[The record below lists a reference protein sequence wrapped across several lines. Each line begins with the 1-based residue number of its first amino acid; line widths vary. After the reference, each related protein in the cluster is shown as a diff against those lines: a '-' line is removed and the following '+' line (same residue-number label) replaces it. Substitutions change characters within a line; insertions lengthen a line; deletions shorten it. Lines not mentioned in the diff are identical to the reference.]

1 MAYTKILVIKNERHL
16 KAAMDYAITEDKT
29 HVEVLTEYIADEE
42 KTLNGLLQEQYVTG
56 INCNPK
62 TAAQKMVATKAAF
75 GKQDK
80 RQAYH
85 IIQSFAP
92 GEVTPELAHQIG
104 VEYAHRFLSDY
115 EVVIGTHLDRGHF
128 HNHILINSV
137 SCKTGKK
144 FHINKQEFHEKLRGI
159 SDELCRKYGLSVIE
173 HKDDRE
179 MSYGEY
185 MAHRNKR
192 GFKKQVIADVETCI
206 GKSKSIGEFYAALE
220 NMGYLVEVKGVHPKV
235 QPPGKTGFWRLST
248 LGYPSE
254 ALIARIAGQE
264 LPQSYRKPQQIYY
277 CNRKFQRRKLT
288 RFEALYLHYLYL
300 LGKAGQKQSAGTV
313 SIQEYEKFLHYKKQL
328 IFVAENHIT
337 DMGTLHNLIAQEQQ
351 QVKTL
356 DIERFRLTGAERKR
370 RKLFGAHAIYERYK
384 NMADILQGERKK
396 EFLDACEYIE
406 LQGFKGQEQEVSD
419 MRSRLLNAKEQNRQ
433 ALLDSKKRLGRLNS
447 IDKDTKKM
455 RSEMEVAREQK
466 PAQEKQQ
473 NIQDRKAPAYR
484 ER

>member
-92 GEVTPELAHQIG
+92 GEVTPEFAHQIG
-104 VEYAHRFLSDY
+104 VEYANRFLSDY
-115 EVVIGTHLDRGHF
+115 EVVIGTHLDRGHY
-128 HNHILINSV
+128 HNHILFNSV

-144 FHINKQEFHEKLRGI
+144 FHISKNEFYEKIYEI
-159 SDELCRKYGLSVIE
+159 SNELCRKYGLSVIE
-173 HKDDRE
+173 HKDDRD

-248 LGYPSE
+248 LGYPSDV
-254 ALIARIAGQE
+254 LIARIAGQK
-264 LPQSYRKPQQIYY
+264 LPQNTRKPQQIYY
-277 CNRKFQRRKLT
+277 CNQKFQHHKLT
-288 RFEALYLHYLYL
+288 RFESLYLHYLYL
-300 LGKAGQKQSAGTV
+300 LGKIGQKQSAGTV
-313 SIQEYEKFLHYKKQL
+313 SIQEYEKFRQYKEQL
-328 IFVAENHIT
+328 TFVAENHIS
-337 DMGTLHNLIAQEQQ
+337 DMGTLQNLIAQVQSNIQ
-351 QVKTL
+351 KL
-356 DIERFRLTGAERKR
+356 DVEKFRLAGAERKR
-370 RKLFGAHAIYERYK
+370 SKLFSAHTAYERYK

-406 LQGFKGQEQEVSD
+406 LRGFKGKEQEIAD

-433 ALLDSKKRLGRLNS
+433 ALLDSKKRLEQLGS
-447 IDKDTKKM
+447 IEKTTKKM
-455 RSEMEVAREQK
+455 RSGRNQQ

-473 NIQDRKAPAYR
+473 HNIQERRAPAYR